1 MSDFLY
7 DSSGRKFLKCAQ
19 LLEDE
24 SFKETINQAQT
35 ASQPMQTKKK
45 PVKQSNNV
53 DVWDVPKNSEA
64 K

>member
-35 ASQPMQTKKK
+35 ASQPMQAKKK
-45 PVKQSNNV
+45 RVKQSDNA
-53 DVWDVPKNSEA
+53 DVWDVPKG
-64 K
+64 